1 MKTNYRKIKMKLI
14 LIYVSL
20 LIIAGCNNLLTK
32 SDEAYDDQLITDI
45 INAEQIAINMEDL
58 PALSRSTITQYYN
71 DYTEMDASMAMG
83 LGYQVSM
90 DGKDYKPGNHN
101 EVYFNKEGRKL
112 ILGKRKHNRDG
123 FRCFELVL
131 PITFTMPN
139 GTSIMVEDEND
150 YTNIKTWYLTNPDT
164 NEKPDL
170 QYPVNI
176 IYKDGIIETI
186 NNDEDMR
193 SIKDVCRKRD
203 DMKYWDCFKIEYP
216 ITFILDDDSTI
227 SMEDP
232 EGWAELKTW
241 HEANPDS
248 ERPTL
253 QYPVVIIYYDGTSK
267 TINND
272 EEMRIA
278 KENCRD

>member
-1 MKTNYRKIKMKLI
+1 MKIKLTLI
-14 LIYVSL
+14 MLSL
-20 LIIAGCNNLLTK
+20 LIFLGCDNLSTK
-32 SDEAYDDQLITDI
+32 SDGTYDDDLITAI
-45 INAEQIAINMEDL
+45 IESEQEDIAIEEM
-58 PALSRSTITQYYN
+58 PALSRSTINQDYN
-71 DYTEMDASMAMG
+71 DFIEMDARMAPN

-90 DGKDYKPGNHN
+90 DGKNYKPGDHN
-101 EVYFNKEGRKL
+101 EVYFNLKGRKL
-112 ILGKRKHNRDG
+112 IPRKGEHNRDR
-123 FRCFELVL
+123 FKCFELVL
-131 PITFTMPN
+131 PVTFIMPD
-139 GTSIMVEDEND
+139 GTSIVIENEND
-150 YTNIKTWYLTNPDT
+150 YGDVKTWYINNLDSKK
-164 NEKPDL
+164 KPHL

-176 IYKDGIIETI
+176 IYKDGITEII
-186 NNDEDMR
+186 NDDEEMR

-203 DMKYWDCFKIEYP
+203 DKKYWDCFKIEYP

-253 QYPVVIIYYDGTSK
+253 QYPVVIIYHDGTSK

>member
-1 MKTNYRKIKMKLI
+1 MKIKLTLI
-14 LIYVSL
+14 MLSL
-20 LIIAGCNNLLTK
+20 LIFLGCDNLSTK
-32 SDEAYDDQLITDI
+32 SDGTYDDDLITAI
-45 INAEQIAINMEDL
+45 IESEQEDIAIEEM
-58 PALSRSTITQYYN
+58 PALSRSTINQDYN
-71 DYTEMDASMAMG
+71 DFIEMDARMAPN

-90 DGKDYKPGNHN
+90 DGKNYKPGDHN
-101 EVYFNKEGRKL
+101 EVYFNLKGRKL
-112 ILGKRKHNRDG
+112 IPRKGKHNSDR
-123 FRCFELVL
+123 FKCFELVL
-131 PITFTMPN
+131 PVTFIMPD
-139 GTSIMVEDEND
+139 GTSIVIENEND
-150 YTNIKTWYLTNPDT
+150 YGDVKTWYINNLDSKK
-164 NEKPDL
+164 KPHM

-176 IYKDGIIETI
+176 IYKDGITEII
-186 NNDEDMR
+186 NDDEEMR

-203 DMKYWDCFKIEYP
+203 DKKYWDCFKIEYP
-216 ITFILDDDSTI
+216 ITFLLDDGSTI